1 MTKHYS
7 LDVDGV
13 VADYFTGRAEA
24 AKEIGIPTL
33 TQPVG
38 LLPNELDA
46 VMKERLAKVN
56 TAMKE
61 HISADLEGFFGG
73 LACIVTPDDYAAIQ
87 RAAAAGYELFWVSA
101 RSFFGGHNVQATTD
115 TLATITLDWLV
126 KNNLPADAQ
135 HVILTPDK
143 AAVIQTAGIRFHL
156 DDNVPHVTSVALHS
170 NAKVALLRQPWN
182 QRFLVTH
189 PTHPTEPDADYF
201 TSAGAY
207 GVEEVDSIAEF
218 ITLMMGR

>member
-1 MTKHYS
+1 MAKRYS
-7 LDVDGV
+7 LDIDGV
-13 VADYFTGRAEA
+13 VADYFTGRSEA
-24 AKEIGIPTL
+24 AKEIGIPML

-46 VMKERLAKVN
+46 VMQERLAKIN
-56 TAMKE
+56 KAMKE
-61 HISADLEGFFGG
+61 HISADLERFFGG
-73 LACIVTPDDYAAIQ
+73 LACIATPDDHAAIQ

-101 RSFFGGHNVQATTD
+101 RSFFGGHNVAATTE
-115 TLATITLDWLV
+115 TLSQITLDWLV

-135 HVILTPDK
+135 HVILTADK
-143 AAVIQTAGIRFHL
+143 AAAIKTIGIQFHL

-170 NAKVALLRQPWN
+170 SAAVALLRQPWN
-182 QRFLVTH
+182 QRFLV
-189 PTHPTEPDADYF
+189 THPTEPDADYF

-207 GVEEVDSIAEF
+207 GVEEVDSIAEY

>member
-1 MTKHYS
+1 MTKRYS
-7 LDVDGV
+7 LDIDGV
-13 VADYFTGRAEA
+13 VADYFTGRSEA

-38 LLPNELDA
+38 LTPDELDA
-46 VMKERLAKVN
+46 VMRERLAVINK
-56 TAMKE
+56 AMKD
-61 HISADLEGFFGG
+61 HISADLESFFGG
-73 LACIVTPDDYAAIQ
+73 LACIATPDDHAAIQ

-115 TLATITLDWLV
+115 TLSAITLDWLV
-126 KNNLPADAQ
+126 KNNLPADAP

-143 AAVIQTAGIRFHL
+143 AHVINTAGIRFHL
-156 DDNVPHVTSVALHS
+156 DDNVPHVTSVALHTQ
-170 NAKVALLRQPWN
+170 AKAALLRQPWN
-182 QRFLVTH
+182 QRFLVQ
-189 PTHPTEPDADYF
+189 HPTEPDADYF

-207 GVEEVDSIAEF
+207 GVEEVDSIAEY

>member
-1 MTKHYS
+1 MTTRYS
-7 LDVDGV
+7 LDIDGV
-13 VADYFTGRAEA
+13 VADYFTGRSEA

-38 LLPNELDA
+38 LAPNELDA
-46 VMKERLAKVN
+46 VMKERLATVN
-56 TAMKE
+56 KAMKD
-61 HISADLEGFFGG
+61 HISADMEGFFGN
-73 LACIVTPDDYAAIQ
+73 LACIATMEDYAAIH

-115 TLATITLDWLV
+115 TLAEITLDWLR

-135 HVILTPDK
+135 HVFLTPDK

-189 PTHPTEPDADYF
+189 PTEPDADYF

-207 GVEEVDSIAEF
+207 GVEEVDSIAEY